1 MIILRNKY
9 TLELGKKATKGMKPK
24 AVEFWDSNL
33 KGVNKWRIEP
43 GHYNSPKVVESKEA
57 TLKRIGRAEST
68 KLSDK
73 EFIKE
78 VQKLGK

>member
-9 TLELGKKATKGMKPK
+9 TLELGRKATKGMRKK
-24 AVEFWDSNL
+24 QIKFLDSNL
-33 KGVNKWRIEP
+33 KSVNEWIKP

-78 VQKLGK
+78 IQKLNK

>member
-1 MIILRNKY
+1 MVILRNKY
-9 TLELGKKATKGMKPK
+9 TLELGKKATKGMRRKQIK
-24 AVEFWDSNL
+24 FLDSNI
-33 KGVNKWRIEP
+33 KRVNEWFKP

-78 VQKLGK
+78 IQKLGK